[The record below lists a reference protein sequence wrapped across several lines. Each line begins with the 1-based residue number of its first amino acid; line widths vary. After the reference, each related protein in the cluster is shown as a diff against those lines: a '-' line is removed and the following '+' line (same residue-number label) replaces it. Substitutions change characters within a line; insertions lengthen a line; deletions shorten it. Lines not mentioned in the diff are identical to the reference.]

1 MLKGVLFDLGHT
13 LQEYKSSDW
22 PALRT
27 VMNTALYN
35 YVAMHSTS
43 HNLPP
48 LDKFME
54 VMEVRS
60 QAVWDEAVR
69 TRRGQS
75 LLSILPSVFEEY
87 AVEGL
92 TSEEALQPWYNHSDP
107 DWIYIE
113 PDVKPTLEKLRDMG
127 LKLGLVSNT
136 AWPAAAHDPDLAR
149 FGIIDLLPCRVYSC
163 EFGWEKPDPRIFH
176 AALDCLG
183 LAPEE
188 VAFVGDFLQFDVAGA
203 HAVGM
208 KAVWKRIEGRPDAV
222 DDHSITPDATI
233 TSIGELPSVLH
244 NLYNV

>member
-22 PALRT
+22 PAIRKVT
-27 VMNTALYN
+27 NTALYN
-35 YVAMHSTS
+35 YVAEHSQS

-48 LDKFME
+48 LDEFLE
-54 VMEVRS
+54 VVEVRC
-60 QAVWDEAVR
+60 QAIWDEAIR
-69 TRRGQS
+69 TRRGKS
-75 LLSILPSVFEEY
+75 LLSLMPAIFEDY
-87 AVEGL
+87 AIKGL
-92 TSEEALQPWYNHSDP
+92 TADSVLQPWYEHEDR
-107 DWIYIE
+107 DWVYIE

-149 FGIIDLLPCRVYSC
+149 FGIIDLLPCRFYSC
-163 EFGWEKPDPRIFH
+163 EVGWEKPDPHIFL

-203 HAVGM
+203 QAVGM
-208 KAVWKRIEGRPDAV
+208 KAIWKRVNGRPEAV
-222 DDHSITPDATI
+222 DDHSITPDGVI
-233 TSIGELPSVLH
+233 TRISELPGVLN
-244 NLYNV
+244 NLYNA